1 MAIIVDKEQ
10 KKKDIAFACKEI
22 IIEKGIHDLTI
33 SRIAQTAGIG
43 KGTFYEYF
51 KSKEELLFELVNL
64 LMFEYNIKKEIRLSE
79 VESTKNKIKIFADF
93 FYDEESKD
101 LRVLYKMFIGISL
114 LSPEKEMVD
123 FQTECFNY
131 YYQWFERLIQEGID
145 KKEIPP
151 QTIVMAK
158 GLFSMAKGLF
168 IASETTHSVQDVKT
182 ELDLF
187 IDTLFE
193 VIEIKECK

>member
-10 KKKDIAFACKEI
+10 KRKDIALASKEI

-33 SRIAQTAGIG
+33 SQIAQTAGIG

-64 LMFEYNIKKEIRLSE
+64 LMSEYNIKKEIRLAKA
-79 VESTKNKIKIFADF
+79 ESTKDKIKIFADF
-93 FYDEESKD
+93 FYDEESKE

-131 YYQWFERLIQEGID
+131 YYQWFERLIQEGIE

-168 IASETTHSVQDVKT
+168 IASETTHSIEDVKT

-193 VIEIKECK
+193 VIGIKECK

>member
-1 MAIIVDKEQ
+1 MAIIVDKE
-10 KKKDIAFACKEI
+10 KKRKDIALACKEI

-33 SRIAQTAGIG
+33 SKIAQTAGIG

-64 LMFEYNIKKEIRLSE
+64 LMSEYNIKKEIRLAE
-79 VESTKNKIKIFADF
+79 AKSTKNKIKIFADF
-93 FYDEESKD
+93 FYEEESKE

-151 QTIVMAK
+151 GTIVMAK

-187 IDTLFE
+187 IDTLFKI
-193 VIEIKECK
+193 IEIKEC

>member
-1 MAIIVDKEQ
+1 MAIIVNKE
-10 KKKDIAFACKEI
+10 KKRKDIAFSCKEI

-33 SRIAQTAGIG
+33 SQIAQTARIG

-64 LMFEYNIKKEIRLSE
+64 LMHAYNVKKEIKLAE
-79 VESTKNKIKIFADF
+79 VESTKDKIKIFADF
-93 FYDEESKD
+93 FYEEESKD

-114 LSPEKEMVD
+114 LSPQKDMVD

-131 YYQWFERLIQEGID
+131 YYHWFERIIHEGIE

-151 QTIVMAK
+151 QSIDMAK

-168 IASETTHSVQDVKT
+168 IASKTTHSVQDVKA

-193 VIEIKECK
+193 IIQIKEKK